1 MEPELPRLSKSLSTR
16 FSAQLRNRLSLRAR
30 LLLPL
35 AAMVVGALLLGG
47 LALQTFSPE
56 QFEDENAQ
64 GARSAQLVA
73 DALNAALAAAS
84 NPQQTLDAFAGGLGM
99 PAAIEFVP
107 AGSRPPRIAADTYR
121 SNVPPWFTALLRIPQ
136 LGSTHPIRIGMAHAG
151 DIVFKPDL
159 SAEILEKWVGF
170 LAIVAAS
177 AALMLLA
184 GLSAYFTTGT
194 ALRPLAQLG
203 AGLARMRNGNYDAAI
218 PLAGPPEIRQSCA
231 EANELAA
238 TLKRL
243 SRDNRDLLRKLVAVQ
258 DDERRELAR
267 ELHDEMGPLLF
278 AIRANATALSD
289 PEAEGPPEP
298 GSPAYGILNAAE
310 ALQLA
315 NRRVLEGL
323 SPVYVAELGLA
334 ASIQALLRNAQSQA
348 PGLRV
353 TSRFDDRLNE
363 LDSLLSQTTYRLT
376 QEGVTNVL
384 RHAQATTMGVVA
396 MVDGNQIQIEISDDG
411 IGLPQDLTFGRGL
424 TGMHDRVRALDGK
437 LQVLREHN
445 RTVVR
450 CQLPLDHPVGRR
462 DEGITSTTGRSA
474 CL

>member
-1 MEPELPRLSKSLSTR
+1 MEPKLPRLSKSLSTK
-16 FSAQLRNRLSLRAR
+16 FSNQLWNRLSLRAR

-35 AAMVVGALLLGG
+35 AAMIVGALLLGG

-56 QFEDENAQ
+56 QFADENAQ

-73 DALNAALAAAS
+73 DALNAALAAAN
-84 NPQQTLDAFAGGLGM
+84 NPQQTLDAFAGGLGTL
-99 PAAIEFVP
+99 AAIEFVP
-107 AGSRPPRIAADTYR
+107 AGSKPPRTTTETYPG
-121 SNVPPWFTALLRIPQ
+121 NVPAWFTALLQIPQ
-136 LGSTHPIRIGMAHAG
+136 LGSTHPIRIGTAHVG
-151 DIVFKPDL
+151 DILFKPDL

-170 LAIVAAS
+170 LAIVASA

-194 ALRPLAQLG
+194 ALHPLAQLG
-203 AGLARMRNGNYDAAI
+203 AGLTRMRNGDFDAAI

-243 SRDNRDLLRKLVAVQ
+243 SRDNRNLLRKLVAVQ

-298 GSPAYGILNAAE
+298 GSPAHGILSAAE
-310 ALQLA
+310 ALQQA

-348 PGLRV
+348 PGLCV
-353 TSRFDDRLNE
+353 ASRIDHRLNE
-363 LDSLLSQTTYRLT
+363 LDGLISQTTYRVI
-376 QEGVTNVL
+376 QEGLTNVL
-384 RHAQATTMGVVA
+384 RHAQATAMGVVA
-396 MVDGNQIQIEISDDG
+396 TVNGDQIQIEITDDG
-411 IGLPQDLTFGRGL
+411 VGLPRDLTFGRGL

-437 LQVLREHN
+437 LQVLREHG
-445 RTVVR
+445 RTVAR
-450 CQLPLDHPVGRR
+450 CRLPLDHPVGQ
-462 DEGITSTTGRSA
+462 
-474 CL
+474 